1 MLSVCH
7 TRDIFHCEFCLK
19 VVPGRC
25 VCDCHPFASSSVAMK
40 KNKTK
45 HTLISYVELFNILKK
60 TDLTQC
66 PQHKR
71 YRLLTFLDHY
81 ILLNGKTGFRLWASN
96 AMDKQ

>member
-1 MLSVCH
+1 MCH

-19 VVPGRC
+19 VVPGTC

-40 KNKTK
+40 KKT

-60 TDLTQC
+60 TDLTQY

-71 YRLLTFLDHY
+71 YRLLTFKDPN
-81 ILLNGKTGFRLWASN
+81 ILLNGKTGFRLSASN
-96 AMDKQ
+96 AMDK